1 MSNSNSHSNSFELQ
15 AKADEWMEVTPKE
28 ELLQAELDRLQEA
41 FRKCSAQLERS
52 QLENNLLRD
61 RAASLEHTGASL
73 RASLDGANAGHQ
85 TVATELERVKRETS
99 AKLSALES
107 DLSRRTTELERE
119 HSDRAT
125 DRKRH
130 EIELGTATTKA
141 SKEALALELRT
152 VQAEAQAEAQ
162 AQAAQQ
168 THERELRS
176 ARATAT
182 THKTAALRFAED
194 LRRVR
199 EQHASTKTELETCR
213 TNLREEQALRQQ
225 ARTTTGTIAVLA
237 ETLKADKARLVA
249 KLSRLQTKLEES
261 EARFESDKAVLREQ
275 LATTQTRGATVAE
288 SLRSE
293 LNDRT
298 DDLTAMGRSHEQL
311 QVELKDAEAGLR
323 ESSVEIASLKAHLL
337 ALEKGRHELL
347 ENQSELEET
356 LEETHEALQRA
367 QEDVHATRNQLEEA
381 MAASAKAKAAAAC
394 DDSRARTR
402 ALEQKLVDQ
411 RDSHEETLARIHSI
425 LGLSFAKAVRT
436 EVRTLQRSALEQ
448 LMPSAARVPLLPP
461 SKSTAAAT
469 AAATAAVHL
478 GRRSEGVQTV

>member
-1 MSNSNSHSNSFELQ
+1 MSNSHSHSNSHSNSFELQ

-28 ELLQAELDRLQEA
+28 ELLRAELDRLQEA

-61 RAASLEHTGASL
+61 RAASLG
-73 RASLDGANAGHQ
+73 ASLDGANAERQ
-85 TVATELERVKRETS
+85 TVATELERVERETG

-125 DRKRH
+125 ERKRH
-130 EIELGTATTKA
+130 EIEMGTAAKA
-141 SKEALALELRT
+141 SAALALELRT
-152 VQAEAQAEAQ
+152 VEAGAR
-162 AQAAQQ
+162 AARQ
-168 THERELRS
+168 THERELRG
-176 ARATAT
+176 AGATAR

-194 LRRVR
+194 LRRVL

-213 TNLREEQALRQQ
+213 KNLRGEQALRQQ
-225 ARTTTGTIAVLA
+225 AETTTGTIAVLA
-237 ETLKADKARLVA
+237 ETLRADKARLVA
-249 KLSRLQTKLEES
+249 ELSRLRTKLEES
-261 EARFESDKAVLREQ
+261 KARFESDRASLGEQ
-275 LATTQTRGATVAE
+275 LATAQTRGATVE
-288 SLRSE
+288 GSLRSE
-293 LNDRT
+293 LNERT
-298 DDLTAMGRSHEQL
+298 DDLTAMGRSHERL

-347 ENQSELEET
+347 EKQCDLEDT
-356 LEETHEALQRA
+356 LGETHEALQRA
-367 QEDVHATRNQLEEA
+367 REDVHATRNQLEEA
-381 MAASAKAKAAAAC
+381 VAASARAAARN
-394 DDSRARTR
+394 DSRTK
-402 ALEQKLVDQ
+402 ALEQELVDQ
-411 RDSHEETLARIHSI
+411 RDSHEETLAGIHSI

-461 SKSTAAAT
+461 SKSTATATTAT
-469 AAATAAVHL
+469 ATATAAVHL